1 MDLSAESFSWRILIW
16 LEREPKEIGSVKIG
30 VLIKAD
36 DDWLEEVENVEEV
49 ATEKEKIKT
58 FF

>member
-1 MDLSAESFSWRILIW
+1 MSAESFSWRVLTW

-36 DDWLEEVENVEEV
+36 DGWPEAVENVEEV
-49 ATEKEKIKT
+49 ATEEE
-58 FF
+58 